1 VPGMTDAFDGGDG
14 TGLDTP
20 GAPAALTAYE
30 LWDRTQRA
38 GRQVGEAYERM
49 VGARSERA
57 RVAVA
62 AEFLRQVR
70 HLLTLRLVAVTGER
84 RRAFPQ
90 RVPPAGSD
98 GVAALWAEVFWAARV
113 ESPNDASGVLEAT
126 DAAIR
131 GLLALE
137 PSDLANP
144 DTVQAWWERLALVEE
159 NLDGLA
165 MQAQVAVEGLQAAY
179 EYEQQRRQDMY

>member
-1 VPGMTDAFDGGDG
+1 VTDAFDGGDG
-14 TGLDTP
+14 TGPDAP
-20 GAPAALTAYE
+20 SAPAALTGYE

-38 GRQVGEAYERM
+38 GRQLGEAYERM

-62 AEFLRQVR
+62 AEFLRRVR
-70 HLLTLRLVAVTGER
+70 HLLTLRLVAVAGER
-84 RRAFPQ
+84 RQAFPQ

-98 GVAALWAEVFWAARV
+98 GVAALWAEVFWAARA
-113 ESPNDASGVLEAT
+113 ESPDDASRVLAAT

-131 GLLALE
+131 GLLALK
-137 PSDLANP
+137 PSDLADP

-159 NLDGLA
+159 TFDGLA
-165 MQAQVAVEGLQAAY
+165 MQAQVTVEGLQVAY
-179 EYEQQRRQDMY
+179 EYEQQMRQDMY